1 MISIRPAKQE
11 EAEILTDI
19 AANSEAYWGYDEEYM
34 QNFRSIYKV
43 TDEFIRDNTVC
54 VIEENSLIVGFYGV
68 ITDKCE
74 ALLEYFYITPECI
87 GKGYGKAMWKHLI
100 YTMEKKIMNKI
111 NLVTSPQAKD
121 FYIKMGAQLIGEIDS
136 LVIEN
141 RKIPQL
147 VYKL

>member
-1 MISIRPAKQE
+1 MINIRPAKQK

-19 AANSEAYWGYDEEYM
+19 ASKSEVYWGYDEEYM
-34 QNFRSIYKV
+34 QNFTSIYKV
-43 TDEFIRDNTVC
+43 TDEFIRDNTVY

-68 ITDKCE
+68 ITDKDE
-74 ALLEYFYITPECI
+74 ASLEYFYITPECI

-100 YTMEKKIMNKI
+100 YVVGKMGMNKI

-136 LVIEN
+136 LVIKN

-147 VYKL
+147 LYKL